1 MHFHGFMKLSLVQ
14 VPISIHACSGLC
26 GWLHQYQPSL
36 RPGTSFWKSPLLTS
50 ANEIAHKGC
59 GQPPVMWYNFGCF
72 QPPVVYPGVSICA
85 VSTADTVATGKVNC
99 YNFIVRLHSLPR
111 CVRGSMSDSALH
123 YQNFSPSPHLAVTI
137 QVWPRPTQISR
148 AWPIPDPGTWPRCLC
163 VLQVIFPTLTSSIL
177 LRCKVCIVLNVIF
190 INLQIYST

>member
-137 QVWPRPTQISR
+137 QVWPRPHTNISSL
-148 AWPIPDPGTWPRCLC
+148 AHPRPRNLAQMPLC
-163 VLQVIFPTLTSSIL
+163 STGDISNAYKQHSVKMQSM
-177 LRCKVCIVLNVIF
+177 
-190 INLQIYST
+190 YSAECYFY